1 MTDTNVDTKQEPN
14 DETDDADN
22 KDEDG
27 KTQEHQTDR
36 GRYWTIK
43 DKLGP
48 AMLLL
53 HD

>member
-1 MTDTNVDTKQEPN
+1 MTDTNIDTKQEPN

-22 KDEDG
+22 KDEGG
-27 KTQEHQTDR
+27 KTQTDR

-43 DKLGP
+43 DKLSS